1 MKTLRYRVGGSV
13 KPGILDGENKIR
25 DAIMNDEDP
34 QQAYLR
40 YRKF

>member
-1 MKTLRYRVGGSV
+1 MKAEKDLNS
-13 KPGILDGENKIR
+13 ENKIR